1 MTFNGYSG
9 FPHGS
14 KVLHKHFISSHN
26 LSMSVKPFLFSLW
39 GYAQDSVQTSGK
51 TGMGVPGSW
60 FCLPINA
67 LLLLKLSMNNSLF
80 RVVSH

>member
-26 LSMSVKPFLFSLW
+26 LSMSVKPFLFGLW
-39 GYAQDSVQTSGK
+39 GYAQDSVETSGR
-51 TGMGVPGSW
+51 TGMGVSGSW
-60 FCLPINA
+60 FCPLINA
-67 LLLLKLSMNNSLF
+67 LLLLNLSVNNLF